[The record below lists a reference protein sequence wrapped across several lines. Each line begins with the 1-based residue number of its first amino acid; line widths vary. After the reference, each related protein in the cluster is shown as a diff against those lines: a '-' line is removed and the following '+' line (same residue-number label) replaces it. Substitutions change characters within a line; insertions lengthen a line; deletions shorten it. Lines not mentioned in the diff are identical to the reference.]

1 MGPTRSE
8 GVALESRAAAAPQQP
23 TGPRAPGAAS
33 GPRPHPST
41 SGGDHANVEDVDL
54 DVAGRVGD
62 REQIDK
68 IVSQLNQLLS
78 AVNHQIRFSSSSDAG
93 GMQVLVVDRATGEVV
108 KKIPSDRALQAGA
121 NLDELVG
128 LTLDQTS

>member
-54 DVAGRVGD
+54 DDLNPESLWKFRVKGFGPLLVAMD
-62 REQIDK
+62 
-68 IVSQLNQLLS
+68 S
-78 AVNHQIRFSSSSDAG
+78 AG
-93 GMQVLVVDRATGEVV
+93 GSLYAKVKHDAQGRRAEVLARLGV
-108 KKIPSDRALQAGA
+108 K
-121 NLDELVG
+121 
-128 LTLDQTS
+128 